1 MIILYITRDAKGETK
16 MIRLALLITTVA
28 LFMTSPLAISGSS
41 GESTAA
47 LAAEAAKTEP
57 AQGILNKMA
66 CKDKE
71 PGEQV
76 KDQTTGKMIICAKT
90 KKTRYD

>member
-1 MIILYITRDAKGETK
+1 
-16 MIRLALLITTVA
+16 MIRLVLLITTVA
-28 LFMTSPLAISGSS
+28 LFMISPLAISGSS

-47 LAAEAAKTEP
+47 EAAEAAKTEP

-66 CKDKE
+66 CKYKE

-76 KDQTTGKMIICAKT
+76 KDQTSGKMVTCAET
-90 KKTRYD
+90 KK

>member
-1 MIILYITRDAKGETK
+1 MISLYITRDAKGETK
-16 MIRLALLITTVA
+16 MIRLVLLITTVA

-57 AQGILNKMA
+57 AQGILNEMA
-66 CKDKE
+66 CKDKG

-76 KDQTTGKMIICAKT
+76 KDQTTGKMVACAET
-90 KKTRYD
+90 KN

>member
-1 MIILYITRDAKGETK
+1 
-16 MIRLALLITTVA
+16 MIRLVFLITTVA

-47 LAAEAAKTEP
+47 EAAEAAKTEP

-71 PGEQV
+71 PGKQV
-76 KDQTTGKMIICAKT
+76 KDQTTGKMVICAEM
-90 KKTRYD
+90 KK

>member
-1 MIILYITRDAKGETK
+1 
-16 MIRLALLITTVA
+16 MIRLVFLITTVA

-47 LAAEAAKTEP
+47 EAAVAAKAEP

-76 KDQTTGKMIICAKT
+76 KDQTTGKMVTCTKT
-90 KKTRYD
+90 KK

>member
-1 MIILYITRDAKGETK
+1 
-16 MIRLALLITTVA
+16 MIRLVFLITTVA

-47 LAAEAAKTEP
+47 EAAVAAKTEP

-71 PGEQV
+71 PGKQV
-76 KDQTTGKMIICAKT
+76 KDQTTGKMVTCAKT
-90 KKTRYD
+90 KK

>member
-1 MIILYITRDAKGETK
+1 
-16 MIRLALLITTVA
+16 MIRLVFLITTVA

-47 LAAEAAKTEP
+47 EAAVAAKTEP
-57 AQGILNKMA
+57 AQGILNKIA

-76 KDQTTGKMIICAKT
+76 KDQTTGKMVTCAKT
-90 KKTRYD
+90 KK

>member
-1 MIILYITRDAKGETK
+1 